1 MGSRR
6 QVIIDQDTLGPATT
20 NLQSVALLL
29 NAPAVEVLAI
39 GVVTGDHWRDQQVR
53 HALRLL
59 EIMGRTDVPVFAG
72 AEMPLVGTPAATA
85 AWEKQHGQ
93 LIYNGAWDLA
103 RPGKWADPR
112 HTPDLPE
119 GNPTTRPA
127 REAAAAAYVRLA
139 RAHPGEISL
148 WCAGPLTNLALACR
162 LDPAFPTLVRELHF
176 MGGAFA
182 PGGGDREFA
191 HTPRREFNLRFD
203 PEAARIVFH
212 AAWPRVTCSPIDIS
226 NHTRATPELFSQIA
240 HAGTPLARYL
250 NQFGHRNR
258 PMWDEVAA
266 ATWIDESLVTRYE
279 ERYLDIEL
287 DRGATLGDTLSWPP
301 GSAPGGGERCV
312 RVQQALADARFY
324 ELFVQLCS
332 R

>member
-29 NAPAVEVLAI
+29 NAPDVDVRAI
-39 GVVTGDHWRDQQVR
+39 GIVTGDHWRDQQVR

-59 EIMGRTDVPVFAG
+59 EIMSRTDVPVFAG
-72 AEMPLVGTPAATA
+72 AEMPLVSTPAATA
-85 AWEKQHGQ
+85 AWEKQHGK

-127 REAAAAAYVRLA
+127 SEAAAAAYVRLA
-139 RAHPGEISL
+139 RAHPREISL
-148 WCAGPLTNLALACR
+148 WCAGPLTNVALACR
-162 LDPAFPTLVRELHF
+162 LDPEFPTLVRELHF

-182 PGGGDREFA
+182 PSGGAREFA
-191 HTPRREFNLRFD
+191 HTPQREFNLRFD

-212 AAWPRVTCSPIDIS
+212 AAWPRVTCSPIDVS
-226 NHTRATPELFSQIA
+226 NHTRATPELFTAIA
-240 HAGTPLARYL
+240 RAGTPLARYL
-250 NQFGHRNR
+250 DQFGHRNR

-266 ATWIDESLVTRYE
+266 ATWIDESLVTGFE
-279 ERYLDIEL
+279 ELFLDIDL
-287 DRGATLGDTLSWPP
+287 DRGATLGDTLSWKP
-301 GSAPGGGERCV
+301 GSEPGGGERRA
-312 RVQQALADARFY
+312 RVQRALDDACFY